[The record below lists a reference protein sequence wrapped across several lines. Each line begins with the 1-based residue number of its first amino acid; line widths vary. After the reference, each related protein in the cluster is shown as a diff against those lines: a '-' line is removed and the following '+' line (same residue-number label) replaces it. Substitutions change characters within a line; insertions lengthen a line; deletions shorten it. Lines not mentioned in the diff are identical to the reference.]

1 MTASLISLPPMLTT
15 EGLFVPDVEL
25 TIRQAAALCA
35 CTIQTL
41 RRRLAAGRLPNAHLE
56 GVPGDSKWLI
66 PVRDLVTAGLLA
78 AGQVAADGAVP
89 DLTGAQ
95 QGHLQHLVEENRRLA
110 ETVTELRR
118 DVAFLRSLLTE
129 KGQAA

>member
-1 MTASLISLPPMLTT
+1 MRTLDPRPCLGLIVPP
-15 EGLFVPDVEL
+15 
-25 TIRQAAALCA
+25 
-35 CTIQTL
+35 
-41 RRRLAAGRLPNAHLE
+41 
-56 GVPGDSKWLI
+56 
-66 PVRDLVTAGLLA
+66 
-78 AGQVAADGAVP
+78 ADGAVP